1 MNRPWQEALAGTVD
15 GSQAGLVTSP
25 DGGVTAHGHDAM
37 LAAFGGRAVH
47 VAPSPEVSG
56 G

>member
-1 MNRPWQEALAGTVD
+1 MQRPWQEAQAGTGD

-37 LAAFGGRAVH
+37 LAAFGGRAAQH
-47 VAPSPEVSG
+47 SPEVSG